1 MTQSRGNSG
10 VSYYSIG
17 ISGMKKKGL
26 PPNWLHRGQESCV
39 VHAGS
44 HEKEVHGICEEMYRL
59 LGSKRRSRTAD
70 LAVHLLG
77 AALIVLTEEL
87 GQAGTG
93 KKARRQPGERREADI
108 KAYLDRHYTED
119 LSLGYLASELGVFRN
134 AYFTSLKKLYG
145 ESPHEIRHAP
155 ENQPGPA
162 AAALHGSAGV
172 PRWRPG

>member
-1 MTQSRGNSG
+1 MYPVKAGDILLYNMGELHVTQSRGNSG

-26 PPNWLHRGQESCV
+26 PPNWLHSGQESCV

-87 GQAGTG
+87 GQAGPEKG
-93 KKARRQPGERREADI
+93 RRPPGDRR
-108 KAYLDRHYTED
+108 
-119 LSLGYLASELGVFRN
+119 GG
-134 AYFTSLKKLYG
+134 
-145 ESPHEIRHAP
+145 
-155 ENQPGPA
+155 
-162 AAALHGSAGV
+162 GS
-172 PRWRPG
+172 